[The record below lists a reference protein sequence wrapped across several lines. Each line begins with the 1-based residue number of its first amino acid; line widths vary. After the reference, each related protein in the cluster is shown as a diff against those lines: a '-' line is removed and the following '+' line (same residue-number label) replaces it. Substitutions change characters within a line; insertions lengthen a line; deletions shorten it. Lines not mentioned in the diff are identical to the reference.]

1 MEDVLAMSGANCT
14 ETGLYHNLFDAV
26 SVCLRQYDP
35 VRYAR
40 RGAIP
45 SQYFMGR
52 EYPWN
57 EKEGTYGRWVTGRGG
72 AKYFIKLEDAVQRE
86 LNRRK
91 PSDEEFAAMFG
102 KRPDVSEFRRL
113 CDRMLVERMKV
124 IVLLAFIGRK
134 ILPDNK
140 RIDVRVYGEQSL
152 KTVCPEYAGKTVA
165 LYKTIPNTQIKI
177 LVQRRVYDEKGV
189 VLQDFDY
196 WHGAGAHIF
205 PHIHVWLEPE
215 HNKRSNPL
223 RLE

>member
-1 MEDVLAMSGANCT
+1 MSEVNCMEA
-14 ETGLYHNLFDAV
+14 GLYHNLFDAV

-177 LVQRRVYDEKGV
+177 LAQRRVYDENGV

-196 WHGAGAHIF
+196 WHKGSDRHVF
-205 PHIHVWLEPE
+205 PHIHVWFSPDC
-215 HNKRSNPL
+215 KDRSDGI
-223 RLE
+223 RY

>member
-1 MEDVLAMSGANCT
+1 MAMSGFNCT
-14 ETGLYHNLFDAV
+14 EARLYHNLFDAV

-91 PSDEEFAAMFG
+91 PSDEDIKKQLRHLTGADSVTRFQALTKE
-102 KRPDVSEFRRL
+102 EQ
-113 CDRMLVERMKV
+113 ERALSK
-124 IVLLAFIGRK
+124 
-134 ILPDNK
+134 
-140 RIDVRVYGEQSL
+140 L
-152 KTVCPEYAGKTVA
+152 KA
-165 LYKTIPNTQIKI
+165 
-177 LVQRRVYDEKGV
+177 KGV
-189 VLQDFDY
+189 TIKQLQAATGLSY
-196 WHGAGAHIF
+196 YAIQKA
-205 PHIHVWLEPE
+205 
-215 HNKRSNPL
+215 
-223 RLE
+223 

>member
-1 MEDVLAMSGANCT
+1 MEDVLTMSGANCT
-14 ETGLYHNLFDAV
+14 ETGLYHNLLDAV

-57 EKEGTYGRWVTGRGG
+57 EKEGTYGRWGTGRGG

-102 KRPDVSEFRRL
+102 KRPDESELRRL
-113 CDRMLVERMKV
+113 CDRMFVERMKV

-165 LYKTIPNTQIKI
+165 LYKTIPNTQIKV
-177 LVQRRVYDEKGV
+177 LAQRRVYDENGV

-196 WHGAGAHIF
+196 WHGKGVHIF
-205 PHIHVWLEPE
+205 PHIHVWFEPV

>member
-1 MEDVLAMSGANCT
+1 MAMSEVNCM
-14 ETGLYHNLFDAV
+14 EAGLYHNLFDAV

-177 LVQRRVYDEKGV
+177 LAQRRVYDEKGV

-196 WHGAGAHIF
+196 WHGSGTHVF
-205 PHIHVWLEPE
+205 PHIHVWFSPDC
-215 HNKRSNPL
+215 KDRSDGI
-223 RLE
+223 RC

>member
-1 MEDVLAMSGANCT
+1 MSGFNCT
-14 ETGLYHNLFDAV
+14 ETGLYHSLFDAV
-26 SVCLRQYDP
+26 SICLREYEP

-40 RGAIP
+40 RGVIP

-196 WHGAGAHIF
+196 WHKGSDRHVF
-205 PHIHVWLEPE
+205 PHIHVWFSPDC
-215 HNKRSNPL
+215 KDRSDGI
-223 RLE
+223 RY

>member
-1 MEDVLAMSGANCT
+1 MEDVLTMSGVNCT
-14 ETGLYHNLFDAV
+14 ETGLYHNLLDAV

-102 KRPDVSEFRRL
+102 KRPTVNALQTLREN
-113 CDRMLVERMKV
+113 MLEEEIRV
-124 IVLLAFIGRK
+124 IVPLAFKRRG
-134 ILPDNK
+134 ILSDNK
-140 RIDVRVYGEQSL
+140 RDDDRVDDKSSL
-152 KTVCPEYAGKTVA
+152 QTINPDYAGKTIA
-165 LYKTIPNTQIKI
+165 LYKTIPNTQIKV
-177 LVQRRVYDEKGV
+177 LAQRRVYDENGV

-205 PHIHVWLEPE
+205 PHIHIWLEPSFDM
-215 HNKRSNPL
+215 RSGQIAY
-223 RLE
+223 R